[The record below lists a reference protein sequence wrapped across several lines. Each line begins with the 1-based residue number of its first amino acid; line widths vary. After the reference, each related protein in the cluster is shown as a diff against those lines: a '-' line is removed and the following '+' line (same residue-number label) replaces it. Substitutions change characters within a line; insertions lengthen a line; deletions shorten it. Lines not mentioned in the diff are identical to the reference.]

1 MPVEIAVVLAQ
12 HLDAVAETRRRDP
25 LARQA
30 PLLAR
35 DRGGR
40 DAAAEA
46 PCSVQRQAA
55 PAAADF
61 EQVVRRLE
69 LELSADEIEPRELG
83 FVQRLPRMLER
94 RGRIHHRLVEEQPE
108 EIVAEVVVRG
118 DVAARAGAAVA
129 AECVH
134 DLSQRRREP
143 RKPALQPVERVH
155 VEHEQPHDIDE
166 LRSCVQYPR
175 M

>member
-1 MPVEIAVVLAQ
+1 MRSSRPALA
-12 HLDAVAETRRRDP
+12 HA

-35 DRGGR
+35 DRGGG

-46 PCSVQRQAA
+46 LRRVQREAA
-55 PAAADF
+55 PAGADL

-69 LELSADEIEPRELG
+69 LELAADEIEPRDLRV
-83 FVQRLPRMLER
+83 VQRLPRMLER
-94 RGRIHHRLVEEQPE
+94 RGRVHHRLVEEQPE

-129 AECVH
+129 AERVH
-134 DLSQRRREP
+134 DLPQRRR
-143 RKPALQPVERVH
+143 
-155 VEHEQPHDIDE
+155 
-166 LRSCVQYPR
+166 
-175 M
+175 